1 VAFEIKEE
9 WYPMPLQ
16 LGPPLPRSMQIYW
29 PWVTPPEVPP
39 EAPIYACPHCPAE
52 FATQEELFAHIRTA
66 HAGQPPQIIYTCPYC
81 GARFE
86 SISEWQEHY
95 QKFHAPPEEIPEVPV
110 VPPEEVPE
118 VPVVPPEEVPEVP
131 VVPPKAVP
139 DIKIESLT
147 IQPKEIPVGEP
158 VTVSVIARNY
168 GNAPGAKT
176 VTCKV
181 NGMISTETVTIGA
194 GERKPLLFKVV
205 PLEVKSYRVS
215 VNGLIGTFKAT
226 APELDL
232 GEIVITGINGRP
244 FKSARGGIGVLA
256 EPITVSSLRGA
267 TVNWRNK
274 SVDFDD
280 RLVGILFFMTYEGVH
295 MTFPCED
302 GPGYRGIFLAGAR
315 RGTFEASTLINRD
328 WAGGNW
334 CPGIYQGHFMWRE
347 LYRDEDYRGG
357 GDFMVSHFKCTGKG
371 SYEPSPEIYPLV

>member
-1 VAFEIKEE
+1 MAFEIKEE

-29 PWVTPPEVPP
+29 PWVTPPEEIPAPP
-39 EAPIYACPHCPAE
+39 KPPISP
-52 FATQEELFAHIRTA
+52 LI
-66 HAGQPPQIIYTCPYC
+66 PPTPKYRLYIYTVGKGTVTPADGAYPAGSVVTLTASPEYGATFDHWAGDAAGASSMVNITMNRSKSATAYFKAITPPPYEE
-81 GARFE
+81 AL
-86 SISEWQEHY
+86 
-95 QKFHAPPEEIPEVPV
+95 PPEEIPEVPV
-110 VPPEEVPE
+110 VPPEEVPL
-118 VPVVPPEEVPEVP
+118 VPVVPPE
-131 VVPPKAVP
+131 A
-139 DIKIESLT
+139 
-147 IQPKEIPVGEP
+147 
-158 VTVSVIARNY
+158 
-168 GNAPGAKT
+168 
-176 VTCKV
+176 
-181 NGMISTETVTIGA
+181 
-194 GERKPLLFKVV
+194 
-205 PLEVKSYRVS
+205 
-215 VNGLIGTFKAT
+215 

-232 GEIVITGINGRP
+232 GEIAITGINGRP

-280 RLVGILFFMTYEGVH
+280 RLVGILFFMTYEGVN
-295 MTFPCED
+295 MSWPCED

-334 CPGIYQGHFMWRE
+334 CPGIYQGHFMWRK

-357 GDFMVSHFKCTGKG
+357 GDFMISHFKCTGKG